1 MFPSVIF
8 ITTSIRI
15 VLQLVFSQTICN
27 MVISNSVKIG
37 QIVSDVILIRR
48 PRPVMERDILFVIF
62 SSVIVVTSQR
72 LCPHYVS
79 TVGYNDS

>member
-27 MVISNSVKIG
+27 MVISDSVKIG
-37 QIVSDVILIRR
+37 QIVSGVILIRR
-48 PRPVMERDILFVIF
+48 PRSVMERDILFVTF

-72 LCPHYVS
+72 LCPH
-79 TVGYNDS
+79 

>member
-27 MVISNSVKIG
+27 MVISDSVKIG
-37 QIVSDVILIRR
+37 QIVSGVILIRR
-48 PRPVMERDILFVIF
+48 PRPVMERDILFVTF

-72 LCPHYVS
+72 LCIHGQ
-79 TVGYNDS
+79 T